1 MKNKK
6 NKIILSMILL
16 LTITSLLFLNTNQY
30 FPLHVDEW
38 FHIGVAKAIVAND
51 FLPITSD
58 PFTGIANVL
67 IQQELAWHYL
77 LALIAVFNPSIF
89 VWKIFPPIM
98 AILAV
103 LSTFV
108 FARRW
113 GNKTGLVAAFL
124 IALLPSNVTIGGFA
138 FMVPI
143 NLFLIVAPVALLFA
157 FDKDLTELKNKVI
170 LFILTLFLFLAH
182 PPSAVILFGML
193 FVYALFCFKE
203 DKQKSIIILGI
214 LFFAGL
220 ISSPIYLQRL
230 LVKGIEGVNFPFWV
244 YLGETAFVFGV
255 IQSIIFIIAAY
266 FIFKDGKKE
275 EKTLI
280 ISILFLVFVIA
291 FFNQTGTSFIL
302 PSQRA
307 FLPAFLLM
315 SIIMAV
321 YLSRIENKKIL
332 GIILGIVLLT
342 SIYAQI
348 NTPFYHVIEQEDY
361 EAFLLIKENSNP
373 TDIVLLDPWTARAL
387 TPIAERRVYTVLPF
401 GPNPEILEKN
411 NKAIDFI
418 ENKCIDTNFLITNN
432 ISIIYAPKGCN
443 NSELKYL
450 DKNVYFFKKS

>member
-1 MKNKK
+1 MKLNLIKTK
-6 NKIILSMILL
+6 IFLIIILILL
-16 LTITSLLFLNTNQY
+16 FINTYNSY
-30 FPLHVDEW
+30 IFPLHVDEW
-38 FHIGVAKAIVAND
+38 FHIAVAKEIVSNN
-51 FLPITSD
+51 FFPITFD
-58 PFTGIANVL
+58 PFDGSWSIIV
-67 IQQELAWHYL
+67 QQELAWHYL
-77 LALIAVFNPSIF
+77 LALIAVFDPSIF
-89 VWKIFPPIM
+89 VWKVVPIVM
-98 AILAV
+98 AVLAV

-113 GNKTGLVAAFL
+113 GDKAGLVAAFL
-124 IALLPSNVTIGGFA
+124 VALLPSNVTIGGFA

-143 NLFLIVAPVALLFA
+143 NLFLIVAPLALLFA

-230 LVKGIEGVNFPFWV
+230 LIKGIEGVNFPFWV
-244 YLGETAFVFGV
+244 YLGEIAIVFGY
-255 IQSIIFIIAAY
+255 IQSIIFVIAAY
-266 FIFKDGKKE
+266 FIFKDEKKE
-275 EKTLI
+275 ERTLI

-321 YLSRIENKKIL
+321 YLSKIENKKIL
-332 GIILGIVLLT
+332 GAILGIVLLT
-342 SIYAQI
+342 SVYAQI
-348 NTPFYHVIEQEDY
+348 NTPFYHVIEKEDY

-373 TDIVLLDPWTARAL
+373 NDIVLLNPATARAL

-401 GPNPEILEKN
+401 GPDENILAKN
-411 NKAIDFI
+411 KLAQKFLDT
-418 ENKCIDTNFLITNN
+418 KCIDTTFLITNN
-432 ISIIYAPKGCN
+432 ISIIYAPNGCN
-443 NSELKYL
+443 NSNLKYV
-450 DKNVYFFKKS
+450 DKNVYIFQKN